1 MTRIHQSRHALLVM
15 AALGTAG
22 MVLGGGD
29 WLGID
34 FGSAGGALLYA
45 ALWVFVIQL
54 ARHAHD
60 VFPET
65 WSLAEKQA
73 WVALV
78 FLVLFSFH
86 MLKLLDALPD
96 LGPEADRMSNSATR
110 PLSANV
116 GMLTVAWIVV
126 SSMLRKQ
133 DAGNVGRDERD
144 LRIAH
149 SASRFADGTTS
160 ALILSLVVTLIALPE
175 HSRTWLRP
183 LIAANVL
190 IALLIARALV
200 ENVYTV
206 LRYHRDRE

>member
-1 MTRIHQSRHALLVM
+1 MTRIHRRTHALLAM

-22 MVLGGGD
+22 LFLGSEG

-45 ALWVFVIQL
+45 ALWVFVIHL
-54 ARHAHD
+54 AKDAGK

-73 WVALV
+73 WVATV
-78 FLVLFSFH
+78 FVVLFSFH
-86 MLKLLDALPD
+86 MLNVLDALAD
-96 LGPEADRMSNSATR
+96 LGPEADRMRNSATR
-110 PLSANV
+110 PMWVNV

-133 DAGNVGRDERD
+133 DAGNVGLDERD
-144 LRIAH
+144 LRVEH

-183 LIAANVL
+183 LIAASVL
-190 IALLIARALV
+190 IALLIARALA

>member
-45 ALWVFVIQL
+45 ALWAFVIQL

-96 LGPEADRMSNSATR
+96 LGPEADRMRNSATR
-110 PLSANV
+110 PLSASV

-133 DAGNVGRDERD
+133 DAGTWGATNATCASPTR
-144 LRIAH
+144 LR
-149 SASRFADGTTS
+149 ASPT
-160 ALILSLVVTLIALPE
+160 ALRARSF
-175 HSRTWLRP
+175 SRS
-183 LIAANVL
+183 
-190 IALLIARALV
+190 
-200 ENVYTV
+200 
-206 LRYHRDRE
+206 

>member
-1 MTRIHQSRHALLVM
+1 MTRIHQSRHVLLAM
-15 AALGTAG
+15 AAMGTAG
-22 MVLGGGD
+22 MFLGGEE
-29 WLGID
+29 WLGVD

-96 LGPEADRMSNSATR
+96 LGPEADRLRNSATQ

-116 GMLTVAWIVV
+116 GTLTVAWIVV

-149 SASRFADGTTS
+149 SASHFADGTAS
-160 ALILSLVVTLIALPE
+160 ALILWLVVTLIALPE